1 MSAPSFDIGWLAR
14 DYEFKTLIDIG
25 ANDGAYAE
33 YLARRFGIERV
44 IAIEPLPKHAP
55 TLRARGFEVHALA
68 LGDEDREITFYSH
81 ARDPVSSALPIST
94 LCMAEFPDTA
104 ERTSI
109 QVPQRKLDTV
119 LKGRTLESALL
130 IKMDAQGVE
139 HAIIDGGNR
148 VFSQASVILTE
159 VSFQPL
165 YEGQSL
171 FGEVHRRLEL
181 LGFQFAGFIN
191 QQASETTGRPLFAH
205 VVYEKRQA

>member
-1 MSAPSFDIGWLAR
+1 MSTPAFDIGWLAH

-33 YLARRFGIERV
+33 YLARRFKIDRV
-44 IAIEPLPKHAP
+44 IAFEPLPKHAS
-55 TLRARGFEVHALA
+55 TLGARGFELHALA

-81 ARDPVSSALPIST
+81 ARDPVSSALRISA
-94 LCMAEFPDTA
+94 LCTAEFPDTA
-104 ERTSI
+104 ACTSI

-119 LKGRTLESALL
+119 LKGSALESAIL

-139 HAIIDGGNR
+139 HAIIDGGIR

-159 VSFQPL
+159 VSFLPL

-181 LGFQFAGFIN
+181 FGFQFAGFIN
-191 QQASETTGRPLFAH
+191 QHASRTTGRPLFAH
-205 VVYEKRQA
+205 VVYERRQA

>member
-44 IAIEPLPKHAP
+44 IAIEPLPKFADV
-55 TLRARGFEVHALA
+55 LRGRGFEVHAFA
-68 LGDEDREITFYSH
+68 LGDEDREISFYSH
-81 ARDPVSSALPIST
+81 ARDPVSSALRISAV
-94 LCMAEFPDTA
+94 CMAEFPDTA
-104 ERTSI
+104 EWTSI
-109 QVPQRKLDTV
+109 QVPQRRLDTV
-119 LKGRTLESALL
+119 LKGRTFDNALL

-139 HAIIDGGNR
+139 HAIIDGGNS

-159 VSFQPL
+159 VSFLPL

-181 LGFQFAGFIN
+181 LGFQFTGFIN
-191 QQASETTGRPLFAH
+191 QHASTATGRPLFAH